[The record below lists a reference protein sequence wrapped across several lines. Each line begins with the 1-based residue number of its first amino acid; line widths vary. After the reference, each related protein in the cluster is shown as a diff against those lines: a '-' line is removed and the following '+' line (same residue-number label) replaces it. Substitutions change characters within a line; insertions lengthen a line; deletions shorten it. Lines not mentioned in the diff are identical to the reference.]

1 MNNLNDHRKGYTA
14 AFLLGAAGGGLL
26 VALSTRAI
34 PRIMSRLMS
43 GMMQEMMSR
52 MGENGCDPA
61 EM

>member
-1 MNNLNDHRKGYTA
+1 MNKMSEQTKGYAA

-26 VALSTRAI
+26 VALGTRAI
-34 PRIMSRLMS
+34 PRMMSRLMS
-43 GMMQEMMSR
+43 GTMQEMMSR